1 MSHDGNTMAEFNAL
15 LQKADKS
22 LVDFHA
28 TWCGPC
34 VRIAPI
40 VHDKAKEH
48 GINLIK
54 VDVDKNTEAAQKYG
68 VQAMPT
74 FCVVDRF
81 GQLIFSKCGG
91 SEAVVM
97 ECISKCK

>member
-34 VRIAPI
+34 VRIAPT
-40 VHDKAKEH
+40 VVSKAQEN

-54 VDVDKNTEAAQKYG
+54 VDVDQNGEAAQKYG

-74 FCVVDRF
+74 FCVIDRH
-81 GQLIFSKCGG
+81 GTLIFSKCGG
-91 SEAVVM
+91 SEAVVN
-97 ECISKCK
+97 ECIAKCK